1 MLAVLVFLAPV
12 AAQSPRF
19 LEHTIANGLKGGYQV
34 VAADMNHDGKPDLIA
49 LASGMPDLVWYEN
62 PGWARH
68 VIFSGLNHMINCAAE
83 DIDGDGI
90 PEIAI
95 AWNFASNAANSIGSI
110 GILRHD
116 GDPGRPWKL
125 QQIDEMTTSH
135 RLRWAD
141 IDGSGH
147 EVLVNTP
154 LTGAKAAPPDY
165 VGQTPVVY
173 YRPGEWKR
181 RVISEAN
188 YGVQHGLLI
197 ARWKPSDTRDSIL
210 TASFSGIDL
219 FSFDGRHWTRTEIAK
234 GDPAPCPKCGSS
246 DIAIGHFG
254 SNAFIAAIEPWHGNE
269 VAVYARDG
277 QTWNREVIDNR
288 ASEGHTILTV
298 RFDRSGP
305 DAIVAGFRGADGHGV
320 FLYEPPRF
328 QRTPPAFPV
337 HHAWQ
342 RSEIDAAGMAA
353 SSCAAA
359 DLNGDGAPDLA
370 CIGSSTAN
378 LKWYESHQTNIL

>member
-1 MLAVLVFLAPV
+1 MLAVLLFLAPL

-19 LEHTIANGLKGGYQV
+19 IEHTIAAGLKGGYQV

-62 PGWARH
+62 PTWARH

-83 DIDGDGI
+83 DSDGDGI

-95 AWNFASNAANSIGSI
+95 AWNFASNAANSIGNL

-116 GDPGRPWKL
+116 GNPERPWKL
-125 QQIDEMTTSH
+125 QQIDELTTSH

-147 EVLVNTP
+147 RVLVNTP
-154 LTGAKAAPPDY
+154 LTGAKAAPPEY
-165 VGQTPVVY
+165 VGQTPIVY

-181 RVISEAN
+181 RVISEEN
-188 YGVQHGLLI
+188 FGVQHGLLI

-219 FSFDGRHWTRTEIAK
+219 FSFDGQHWSRAEIAK
-234 GDPAPCPKCGSS
+234 GNPAPCPKCGSS
-246 DIAIGHFG
+246 DIALGHFG
-254 SNAFIAAIEPWHGNE
+254 SNRFIAAIEPWHGNE

-277 QTWNREVIDNR
+277 QAFNREVIDSR
-288 ASEGHTILTV
+288 ASEGHTILTA
-298 RFDRSGP
+298 RFDSSGP
-305 DAIVAGFRGADGHGV
+305 DAIVAGFRGATGHGV
-320 FLYEPPRF
+320 FLYELPRF
-328 QRTPPAFPV
+328 QRTPPTSPSRYG
-337 HHAWQ
+337 WQ
-342 RSEIDAAGMAA
+342 RTEIDTAGMAA

-378 LKWYESHQTNIL
+378 LKWYEYKPRRR